1 MKRPS
6 QRPVSLED
14 LLRLKRA
21 ERPPEAFWADFDRGL
36 REKQLA
42 ALLRSRPWWQRWAD
56 GGFWPALGRLAL
68 PVGAIGL
75 IAGLFLVPRPNGE
88 EAAGPALALSSTENV
103 PVAVVAAEMV
113 AVAAEGVAVAAV
125 PAPALEAAAAVE
137 ERASVEPVALA
148 AAEAV
153 SPAVTVGEP
162 AAAPARVAKDALPAA
177 WAAGGQTETLVAASL
192 LGGTKRFEPR
202 ASNARSVVEP
212 LQQMVPPGERRGTRI
227 LTAMVAAG
235 AGENGPRA
243 SERFASRLSE
253 ERLYDQIERFG
264 ARGAGVNVRF

>member
-75 IAGLFLVPRPNGE
+75 IAGLFLVPRPTGE

-103 PVAVVAAEMV
+103 PVAVVAAEM
-113 AVAAEGVAVAAV
+113 VAVAAV

-177 WAAGGQTETLVAASL
+177 WAAVGQTETLVAASL

-202 ASNARSVVEP
+202 ASNPRSVVEP

-227 LTAMVAAG
+227 LTAMVSAG

>member
-21 ERPPEAFWADFDRGL
+21 ERPPEAFWADFARGL

-125 PAPALEAAAAVE
+125 PAPALEAAA
-137 ERASVEPVALA
+137 
-148 AAEAV
+148 EAV
-153 SPAVTVGEP
+153 SPAVTGGEP